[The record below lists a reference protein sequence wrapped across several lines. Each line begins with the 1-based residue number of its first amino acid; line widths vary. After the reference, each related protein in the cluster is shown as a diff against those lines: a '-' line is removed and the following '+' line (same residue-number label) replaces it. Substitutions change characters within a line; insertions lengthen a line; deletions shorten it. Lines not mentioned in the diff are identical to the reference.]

1 MQIQTTR
8 FGVVAV
14 EKSDLITLT
23 EGLLGFNDLKTFV
36 ILEDP
41 DDLIFAWLQSCEKP
55 AVAFPILEPEL
66 FSADYKVRLTKAD
79 RESIGLDSSAAE
91 TQRADFKIF
100 TIVTIP
106 NDVMQMTANL
116 KAPIALNVG
125 KRLAKQVVTQ
135 DNDHPIKHPIF
146 NELQQRL
153 VTGAGAV
160 AASGPKLS
168 KPAISVKVQSTQVT
182 EPPRPLSV
190 AKPEHLI

>member
-79 RESIGLDSSAAE
+79 RESIGLFKEKGAYYVPTLLAGHTTSANADIPGYYLPMVAKKAKEVAPMMMKSFTAAVDAQNAAE
-91 TQRADFKIF
+91 KEYYTRAWPGS
-100 TIVTIP
+100 V
-106 NDVMQMTANL
+106 VL
-116 KAPIALNVG
+116 L
-125 KRLAKQVVTQ
+125 LAKLSDGKLIACDSARVE
-135 DNDHPIKHPIF
+135 IKK
-146 NELQQRL
+146 NGR
-153 VTGAGAV
+153 T
-160 AASGPKLS
+160 
-168 KPAISVKVQSTQVT
+168 
-182 EPPRPLSV
+182 
-190 AKPEHLI
+190 